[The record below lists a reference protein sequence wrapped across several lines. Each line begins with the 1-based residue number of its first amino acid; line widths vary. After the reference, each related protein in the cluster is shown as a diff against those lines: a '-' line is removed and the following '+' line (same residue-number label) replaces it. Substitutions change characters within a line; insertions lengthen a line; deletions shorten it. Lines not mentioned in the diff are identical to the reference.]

1 MAHPLVQFD
10 SGRDGFRDLIANFLA
25 KAHRMRS
32 RSMEYGAG
40 RIAKRIVESTELT
53 HTIAIGLS
61 AEKPRCCIQIGFAD
75 AQVAEPWLRPV
86 ESLKPYETGS

>member
-53 HTIAIGLS
+53 HTIALAFLLKNLAVVYRS
-61 AEKPRCCIQIGFAD
+61 ASRMPKSPSPG
-75 AQVAEPWLRPV
+75 
-86 ESLKPYETGS
+86 

>member
-53 HTIAIGLS
+53 HTIALAFLLKNLAVVYRS
-61 AEKPRCCIQIGFAD
+61 ASRMPKSTSPG
-75 AQVAEPWLRPV
+75 
-86 ESLKPYETGS
+86 

>member
-53 HTIAIGLS
+53 HTIALAFLLKNLAVVYRS
-61 AEKPRCCIQIGFAD
+61 ASPMPKSPSPG
-75 AQVAEPWLRPV
+75 
-86 ESLKPYETGS
+86 